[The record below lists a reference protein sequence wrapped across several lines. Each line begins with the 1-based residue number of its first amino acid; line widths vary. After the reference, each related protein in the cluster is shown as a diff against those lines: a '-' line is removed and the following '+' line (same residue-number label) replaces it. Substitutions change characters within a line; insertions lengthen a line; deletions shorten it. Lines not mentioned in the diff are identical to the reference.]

1 MQIIP
6 VIDIRKGIV
15 VHAQGGNRHAYPPL
29 QSVLTDSNDV
39 MQVMGDMLEW
49 YPFQQF
55 YIADLDA
62 IETAVHRPEFY
73 RTLCQQFANVEVW
86 LDAGITSEIDIQ
98 LYSGIEGLKLVI
110 GSETLTTLDLLD
122 NAALHQSMILSIDRR
137 NGQVLGHQQLM
148 QRDALWTQKTIVM
161 DLDVVGADNGPSYDW
176 LKSLMQKR
184 QDIAWYAAGGVRNQ
198 ADLETL
204 QEIKAAG
211 VLIASALHTGK
222 LDKHT
227 LQALEQVHRP
237 S

>member
-6 VIDIRKGIV
+6 VIDIKGGIV
-15 VHAQGGNRHAYPPL
+15 VHAQGGNRDAYPPL
-29 QSVLTDSNDV
+29 KSVLTDSNDA
-39 MQVMGDMLEW
+39 MQVMHDMLSW

-73 RTLCQQFANVEVW
+73 RTLCQQFANVEIW

-98 LYSGIEGLKLVI
+98 LYAEIEGLKLVI

-122 NAALHQSMILSIDRR
+122 SYLNQSMILSIDRR
-137 NGQVLGHQQLM
+137 NGRVLGHQQLM

-161 DLDVVGADNGPSYDW
+161 DLDVIGADKGPSYDW

-198 ADLETL
+198 ADLEKL
-204 QEIKAAG
+204 QETKAAG

-222 LDKHT
+222 LDKNT
-227 LQALEQVHRP
+227 LQMLEQVHRP

>member
-6 VIDIRKGIV
+6 VIDIREGIV
-15 VHAQGGNRHAYPPL
+15 VHAQGGNRNAYPPL
-29 QSVLTDSNDV
+29 KSVLTDSNDV
-39 MQVMGDMLEW
+39 MQVMDDMLGW

-62 IETAVHRPEFY
+62 IEAAVHRPEFY
-73 RTLCQQFANVEVW
+73 RALCQRFAHIEIW
-86 LDAGITSEIDIQ
+86 LDAGITNEIDNEH
-98 LYSGIEGLKLVI
+98 YAEIEGLKLVI
-110 GSETLTTLDLLD
+110 GSETLATLDLLD
-122 NAALHQSMILSIDRR
+122 SDLHQSMILSIDRR
-137 NGQVLGHQQLM
+137 NGQVLGHPQLM
-148 QRDALWTQKTIVM
+148 QRDTLWTQKIIVM
-161 DLDVVGADNGPSYDW
+161 DLDVVGADKGPSYDW
-176 LKSLMQKR
+176 LKSLMKKR

-198 ADLETL
+198 ADLEKL

>member
-6 VIDIRKGIV
+6 VIDIREGIV
-15 VHAQGGNRHAYPPL
+15 VHAQGGDRNTYPPL

-39 MQVMGDMLEW
+39 MQVMGDMLDW

-62 IETAVHRPEFY
+62 IEMAVHRPEFY
-73 RTLCQQFANVEVW
+73 RALCQRFAHIEIW
-86 LDAGITSEIDIQ
+86 LDAGITNAVDSEH
-98 LYSGIEGLKLVI
+98 YAGIEGLTLVI
-110 GSETLTTLDLLD
+110 GSETLATLDLLD
-122 NAALHQSMILSIDRR
+122 SDLHQSLILSIDRR

-148 QRDALWTQKTIVM
+148 QRDTLWTQKTIVM

-211 VLIASALHTGK
+211 VLVASALHTGK
-222 LDKHT
+222 LDKNT